1 MFQLP
6 TGTKAK
12 LTDVVVLSQ
21 KNRKPEDNPGAK
33 LPMMFTLPNSVLDV
47 FAPGLR
53 AMLFEKP
60 AGGGQAQLQGVDPVS
75 DMPVLS
81 PIGAK
86 MGTFPWKLQLT
97 GYRLTF
103 VIGTGRK
110 ASNIEIQDCELSGF
124 RFVVKEGGSVDVKCN
139 IESEHVTAEQFGRLA
154 MLKSREVEI
163 ELTAPELKQG
173 DLAGGGD
180 EP

>member
-53 AMLFEKP
+53 AMVEPIKP
-60 AGGGQAQLQGVDPVS
+60 
-75 DMPVLS
+75 MPIS
-81 PIGAK
+81 AIRSK
-86 MGTFPWKLQLT
+86 CTS
-97 GYRLTF
+97 
-103 VIGTGRK
+103 VIPCCPRS
-110 ASNIEIQDCELSGF
+110 AS
-124 RFVVKEGGSVDVKCN
+124 
-139 IESEHVTAEQFGRLA
+139 
-154 MLKSREVEI
+154 
-163 ELTAPELKQG
+163 
-173 DLAGGGD
+173 
-180 EP
+180 

>member
-1 MFQLP
+1 MGGVGAGWVA
-6 TGTKAK
+6 TGAT
-12 LTDVVVLSQ
+12 S
-21 KNRKPEDNPGAK
+21 GC
-33 LPMMFTLPNSVLDV
+33 
-47 FAPGLR
+47 
-53 AMLFEKP
+53 
-60 AGGGQAQLQGVDPVS
+60 
-75 DMPVLS
+75 
-81 PIGAK
+81 
-86 MGTFPWKLQLT
+86 
-97 GYRLTF
+97 
-103 VIGTGRK
+103 TGRK